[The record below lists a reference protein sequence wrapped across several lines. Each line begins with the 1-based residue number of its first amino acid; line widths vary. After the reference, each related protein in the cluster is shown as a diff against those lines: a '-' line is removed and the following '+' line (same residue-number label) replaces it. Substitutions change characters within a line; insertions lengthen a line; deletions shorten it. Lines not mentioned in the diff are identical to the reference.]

1 MEVMFLIV
9 VIVIALGVFGYL
21 VWEMTKKVKKETE
34 DIDEYIFRI
43 EQYLKAEQI
52 RYFERVREGEALLE
66 KAEKEF
72 DALVQKQDTAGS
84 EIDYKETWSAV
95 QNAKKQLDNVRNSK
109 PENDQAY
116 KLLEE
121 AVQTARE
128 YKKNTLGGLFL
139 KETEPE
145 EQ

>member
-52 RYFERVREGEALLE
+52 RYFERVKEGEALLE

-72 DALVQKQDTAGS
+72 DALVQKQDIAGS

>member
-72 DALVQKQDTAGS
+72 DALVQKQDIAGS

>member
-9 VIVIALGVFGYL
+9 VIVISLGVFAYL
-21 VWEMTKKVKKETE
+21 VWEMTKKTKTE
-34 DIDEYIFRI
+34 IENLDEYISSI
-43 EQYLKAEQI
+43 EKYLKAEQI
-52 RYFERVREGEALLE
+52 RYFERVKEEEALLE
-66 KAEKEF
+66 KTEKEF
-72 DALVQKQDTAGS
+72 DALVQKQDTAGF
-84 EIDYKETWSAV
+84 EIDYKERWSAV
-95 QNAKKQLDNVRNSK
+95 QNAKKQLENVRNTK

-121 AVQTARE
+121 AVQMARE
-128 YKKNTLGGLFL
+128 FKKKTLSGLFL